1 MWGTRTPRSPADAA
15 TDPVVE
21 PDFINTGILKNLLE
35 CPVCLTV
42 PRKAPI
48 FQCTRGHIVCGE
60 CKPNVTTCPQCQI
73 PMDNIRSLVSEK
85 VLEQLPTSC
94 KYVDH
99 GCQVEMMRDVLVEH
113 EKNCQNRIVNCV
125 QLSCQQKVPL
135 SSLLNHIGTNHR
147 TGDFVRVE
155 GGEYNDFLFVHDIYF
170 TKDTTWKP
178 IQLHFDSK
186 YFYRECCRSKEGQWN
201 IWVYM
206 LETKQDESENYL
218 CEISIKSAK
227 SKDELLFCG
236 QPLSVDLTRE
246 NIVESGRGLVFTD
259 ATARLF
265 RQDNRIPYRV
275 SIQKHSST

>member
-1 MWGTRTPRSPADAA
+1 
-15 TDPVVE
+15 VE

-35 CPVCLTV
+35 CPVCLMV

-60 CKPNVTTCPQCQI
+60 CKPNIRTCPQCQI

-125 QLSCQQKVPL
+125 ALACQQKVPL
-135 SSLLNHIGTNHR
+135 SSLLSHLDSDHQ
-147 TGDFVRVE
+147 TGDLSRVE
-155 GGEYNDFLFVHDIYF
+155 GGVYNRHFSVKDNNF
-170 TKDTTWKP
+170 TKDSTW
-178 IQLHFDSK
+178 ISDQLHFDSK
-186 YFYRECCRSKEGQWN
+186 YFYRECCRNRKGLWN

-206 LETKQDESENYL
+206 LETKKDESKNYVY
-218 CEISIKSAK
+218 EISINSAK
-227 SKDELLFCG
+227 SKDELLFRG
-236 QPLSVDLTRE
+236 RLFSLDLTRE

-265 RQDNRIPYRV
+265 RQDDKIPYRV